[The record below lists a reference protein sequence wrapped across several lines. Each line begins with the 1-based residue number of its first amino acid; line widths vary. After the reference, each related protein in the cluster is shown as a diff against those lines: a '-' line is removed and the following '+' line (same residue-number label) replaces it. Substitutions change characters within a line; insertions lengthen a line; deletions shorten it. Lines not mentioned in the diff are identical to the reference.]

1 MPPSTHSELR
11 PNTEAHDLDSP
22 FLDSLGDGALF
33 DALVGSQA
41 KAVDAVKAAQGQI
54 IDAVLA
60 AAARL
65 EKPTARLVY
74 CGAGTSGRVALLD
87 GVELSPTFNWP
98 DQRLHIL
105 VAGGSASIV
114 EAQEG
119 AEDDEAAA
127 AGAVGDLGLDKN
139 DVVIGLAASG
149 TTPFVIAA
157 LQAANQSGALTIGIA
172 NNAQT
177 PVLVQADVPV
187 FLDTGSEALAG
198 STRLAAGT
206 SQKIALNIFST
217 ALMVRLGKVYRG
229 RMIDMR
235 VTNRKLRSRA
245 LGIVRDIVGCDDQT
259 ALKALQASD
268 FDVKQAILMARGAGR
283 DEAVALLDKHGGRIS
298 EADQDWLS
306 RN

>member
-1 MPPSTHSELR
+1 MAPSANSELR
-11 PNTEAHDLDSP
+11 PNTEAQDLDSP
-22 FLDSLGDGALF
+22 FLDSLDDGPLF
-33 DALVGSQA
+33 DTLVDSQA
-41 KAVDAVKAAQGQI
+41 KAVGAVKAAQMQI
-54 IDAVLA
+54 MDAVSA

-65 EKPTARLVY
+65 EKPHARLVY

-87 GVELSPTFNWP
+87 GVELNPTFNWP

-127 AGAVGDLGLDKN
+127 ASAVGDLDLDED
-139 DVVIGLAASG
+139 DVVVGLAASG

-157 LQAANQSGALTIGIA
+157 LRTASRSGALTIGIA
-172 NNAQT
+172 NNART
-177 PVLVQADVPV
+177 PVLEGVDVPV

-235 VTNRKLRSRA
+235 VTNRKLRGRA
-245 LGIVRDIVGCDDQT
+245 LGIVRDIVGCDEQIARS
-259 ALKALQASD
+259 ALEASD
-268 FDVKQAILMARGAGR
+268 YDVKRAILVARGADP
-283 DEAVALLDKHGGRIS
+283 DEAVALLDKHAGRIR
-298 EADQDWLS
+298 EADRDWMS
-306 RN
+306 RT